1 MGHINVT
8 DEWLYQHM
16 PLVNEA
22 MVNELEKQ
30 TDHDYQFS
38 KRFENK
44 MKKIIRKESH
54 MGNKK
59 WLKKVNV
66 RTAAAMACIIIFL
79 FTVTMSAYAD
89 KISFF
94 ETVRILWEDS
104 FIYSYFTE
112 ETDRLNVKKPGYV
125 PAGYEMLIED
135 ANTAVASF
143 IYQDDAGR
151 QLICLQ
157 HHVSDGSEI
166 TFDSEYDLE
175 DHIKITGGVIEMR
188 WYSDGHVYCY
198 LEYME
203 NVFTLYADNLDNN
216 DVKKIFTE
224 WIHN

>member
-1 MGHINVT
+1 
-8 DEWLYQHM
+8 
-16 PLVNEA
+16 
-22 MVNELEKQ
+22 
-30 TDHDYQFS
+30 
-38 KRFENK
+38 
-44 MKKIIRKESH
+44 

-66 RTAAAMACIIIFL
+66 RAAAAMACIIIFL
-79 FTVTMSAYAD
+79 FTVTVSAYAD

-188 WYSDGHVYCY
+188 WYSDEIGRAHV
-198 LEYME
+198 
-203 NVFTLYADNLDNN
+203 
-216 DVKKIFTE
+216 
-224 WIHN
+224 